1 MASVSTEKVA
11 PAPKRK
17 SMDWP
22 PQLFIPW
29 VPGVLLGQELVWGPL
44 GTFSP
49 DCLESLTPETYASE
63 GSLSSRVVLCR
74 PDIEPGRLRCL
85 RSIPLEVPLLSTVIA
100 SLFTWVPLGIFL
112 RLFKNDSD
120 THYKGFCLFL
130 CLFLPFFLFLLFPT
144 IIDCSSHLQQ
154 NI

>member
-1 MASVSTEKVA
+1 MVVDQEESRPGASVSTEKVA

-49 DCLESLTPETYASE
+49 DCPETPTPGAYTSE
-63 GSLSSRVVLCR
+63 GSLSSSVVLY
-74 PDIEPGRLRCL
+74 RLDR
-85 RSIPLEVPLLSTVIA
+85 EQGA
-100 SLFTWVPLGIFL
+100 A
-112 RLFKNDSD
+112 
-120 THYKGFCLFL
+120 
-130 CLFLPFFLFLLFPT
+130 
-144 IIDCSSHLQQ
+144 
-154 NI
+154 

>member
-1 MASVSTEKVA
+1 MVVDQEESRPGASVSTEKVA

-49 DCLESLTPETYASE
+49 DCPETPTPGAYTSG
-63 GSLSSRVVLCR
+63 GSVSSSVVLCR
-74 PDIEPGRLRCL
+74 PDRESGWLRCL
-85 RSIPLEVPLLSTVIA
+85 RAIPLEMPLPSTVIA
-100 SLFTWVPLGIFL
+100 SPSLFTWVSLDIFL
-112 RLFKNDSD
+112 FRRI
-120 THYKGFCLFL
+120 H
-130 CLFLPFFLFLLFPT
+130 
-144 IIDCSSHLQQ
+144 SSFHSHH
-154 NI
+154 

>member
-1 MASVSTEKVA
+1 MVVDQEESRPGASVSIEKVA

-49 DCLESLTPETYASE
+49 DCPESLTPGAYNSGASLYFSVFLHNQT
-63 GSLSSRVVLCR
+63 GSQ
-74 PDIEPGRLRCL
+74 GQLRHL
-85 RSIPLEVPLLSTVIA
+85 RATWFEMPLLSTVLA
-100 SLFTWVPLGIFL
+100 SLALFTWAPLGIFL
-112 RLFKNDSD
+112 FRL
-120 THYKGFCLFL
+120 THGS
-130 CLFLPFFLFLLFPT
+130 FP
-144 IIDCSSHLQQ
+144 SHL
-154 NI
+154 